1 MTAAALGKR
10 VAATVRRHP
19 AAWAGGALLLFVL
32 LTGLL
37 APLSH
42 YDPITDVDPAM
53 AQLPPGPGHWLG
65 TDHLGR
71 DVLKRLL
78 LACQFF
84 VIPGLLACV
93 VASVIA
99 IPAGAVAGYRGGW
112 VEALVRWAFNV
123 LASVPRF
130 VLVLLVL
137 SIYGDHLGLLAVAAG
152 VAYTPT
158 LVEAIFA
165 RIESLRSLDYVV
177 ANRAYGLSGWRILWV
192 HLVWAACRRL
202 IGRHLLNL
210 FGYFLVLET
219 TLSYIGGFGVQEPMP
234 SWGNMLVFEW
244 GRDVWYAPQVMAPV
258 VMLWLTIGATAL
270 VAESLGE
277 VKGA

>member
-1 MTAAALGKR
+1 VTAAALGKR

>member
-1 MTAAALGKR
+1 MTAVALGKR
-10 VAATVRRHP
+10 AAATLRSHP
-19 AAWAGGALLLFVL
+19 SAWFGATLLLFVMA
-32 LTGLL
+32 TGLL

-84 VIPGLLACV
+84 VIPGLLACA

-112 VEALVRWAFNV
+112 IEALVRWAFNV

-137 SIYGDHLGLLAVAAG
+137 SIYGDHLWLLALAAG
-152 VAYTPT
+152 AAYSPT
-158 LVEAIFA
+158 LVEAVFA
-165 RIESLRSLDYVV
+165 RIEALRSQDYVV
-177 ANRAYGLSGWRILWV
+177 ANRAYGVPGWRILWV

-202 IGRHLLNL
+202 IGRHLLTL

-244 GRDVWYAPQVMAPV
+244 GRDVWYAPQVIAPV
-258 VMLWLTIGATAL
+258 IMLWLTIGAAAL

-277 VKGA
+277 VRGG